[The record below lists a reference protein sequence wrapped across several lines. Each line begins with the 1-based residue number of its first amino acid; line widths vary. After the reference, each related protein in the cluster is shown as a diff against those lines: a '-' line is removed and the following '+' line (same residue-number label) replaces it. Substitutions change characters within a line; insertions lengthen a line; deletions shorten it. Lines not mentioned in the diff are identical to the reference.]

1 MATSGQL
8 IVLAVCSWYVYTANC
23 QSEQLKIGAFNVQI
37 FGTSKFSKPDVVT
50 TLSKVYTMLLH
61 DDCEVL

>member
-8 IVLAVCSWYVYTANC
+8 IVLALCSWYVYTASC

-50 TLSKVYTMLLH
+50 TLSKVLGIYY
-61 DDCEVL
+61 VAA